1 MFRYRVYGLRV
12 ESEFELPELTPSEF
26 TTPDVV
32 IRAGSVPE
40 PLSDS
45 RSSGILYQASP
56 GEFRLALDGIA
67 TFWVRDGR
75 EIVVDRDSD
84 SEADSVRVFLLGSA
98 FGALLHQ
105 RGLLPLHASA
115 IRVQG
120 NIVAFAGAS
129 GIGKSTLAAAFSRDG
144 HPVVADDVLVV
155 STDAAR
161 RAVGWAAYPQLKLWA
176 DVVQRIHPGSSGF
189 RKVRR
194 SVQRF
199 AVPVVGSDVE
209 APLPLTRLYVV
220 CLSDDDRFSLEPLTG
235 SAKLQALLENTY
247 RVQYLEGL
255 GRQPDHF
262 RLCAQLGRSISV
274 RRLSRPRKT
283 FDLQRLQQLIEE
295 DWRD

>member
-1 MFRYRVYGLRV
+1 
-12 ESEFELPELTPSEF
+12 
-26 TTPDVV
+26 
-32 IRAGSVPE
+32 
-40 PLSDS
+40 
-45 RSSGILYQASP
+45 
-56 GEFRLALDGIA
+56 
-67 TFWVRDGR
+67 
-75 EIVVDRDSD
+75 
-84 SEADSVRVFLLGSA
+84 
-98 FGALLHQ
+98 
-105 RGLLPLHASA
+105 
-115 IRVQG
+115 
-120 NIVAFAGAS
+120 
-129 GIGKSTLAAAFSRDG
+129 
-144 HPVVADDVLVV
+144 
-155 STDAAR
+155 
-161 RAVGWAAYPQLKLWA
+161 
-176 DVVQRIHPGSSGF
+176 IHPGSSGF

-255 GRQPDHF
+255 GRQSDHF